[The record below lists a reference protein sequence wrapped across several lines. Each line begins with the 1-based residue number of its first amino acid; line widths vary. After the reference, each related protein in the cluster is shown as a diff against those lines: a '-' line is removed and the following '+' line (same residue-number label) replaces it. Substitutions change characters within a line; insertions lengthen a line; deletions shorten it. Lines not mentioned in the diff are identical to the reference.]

1 MSLQMNLGPSDV
13 LTIRVKSIWGV
24 YLVNGF
30 FDNCF
35 VMNIRILRFNS
46 LEIPFFRV
54 QNRNVKTRESM
65 PSCLDAH
72 NLHTVNFFAESFT
85 GWPSNGS
92 DLLKKKCAMPW
103 KDLDKTSTSSPSRMN
118 SASTP
123 NMRMNDQFEQSHQTS
138 SILSKIRTSHPT
150 ANCLENNKTAM
161 SLETASK
168 QIPSIDRF
176 RSSISKEMTVNR
188 KSHCCDQIGCN
199 KIYTK
204 SSHLKAHKRTHT
216 GTIGYCKVH
225 KVVSDLFCL
234 YFLLFRWETICV
246 HMDRLWLAFCPFRWA
261 HATFS
266 KTYRYQTIP
275 LQTVSKIF
283 QSFRSSSA
291 ASAPALIARNS
302 IDSANCTV
310 SDPTLV
316 GIASKTASARQNCIR
331 TFHLYFIWSRNFL
344 H

>member
-46 LEIPFFRV
+46 REIPFFRV

-92 DLLKKKCAMPW
+92 DLLKKKCTMPW
-103 KDLDKTSTSSPSRMN
+103 KDLDKMSTSSPSRMN

-188 KSHCCDQIGCN
+188 KSHRCDQIGCN

-216 GTIGYCKVH
+216 GTINGIMELNWILQSTSSRFRFILLVFSSFQVRNHLCAHGQVVTGVLPVPMSSRDIFENIPVSNHSVANGVQNLSVVQIIFYC
-225 KVVSDLFCL
+225 
-234 YFLLFRWETICV
+234 IC
-246 HMDRLWLAFCPFRWA
+246 DG
-261 HATFS
+261 T
-266 KTYRYQTIP
+266 
-275 LQTVSKIF
+275 
-283 QSFRSSSA
+283 
-291 ASAPALIARNS
+291 
-302 IDSANCTV
+302 DS
-310 SDPTLV
+310 
-316 GIASKTASARQNCIR
+316 
-331 TFHLYFIWSRNFL
+331 
-344 H
+344 

>member
-1 MSLQMNLGPSDV
+1 
-13 LTIRVKSIWGV
+13 
-24 YLVNGF
+24 
-30 FDNCF
+30 
-35 VMNIRILRFNS
+35 MNIRMLRFNS
-46 LEIPFFRV
+46 LQIPFFRV

-65 PSCLDAH
+65 PSCLDVH

-92 DLLKKKCAMPW
+92 DLMKKKCTIPW
-103 KDLDKTSTSSPSRMN
+103 KDLDKTSTSTPNRMN

-123 NMRMNDQFEQSHQTS
+123 NFRMNDELAQSYQTS
-138 SILSKIRTSHPT
+138 SILSKIRTSHST

-161 SLETASK
+161 SSKMASK
-168 QIPSIDRF
+168 QIPPIDRF
-176 RSSISKEMTVNR
+176 RSSFSKEMTVNR
-188 KSHCCDQIGCN
+188 KSHRCDQIGCN

-216 GTIGYCKVH
+216 GTIVYCQIYL
-225 KVVSDLFCL
+225 VVFDLFCL

-246 HMDRLWLAFCPFRWA
+246 HMDRVWLAFCPFRWA

-291 ASAPALIARNS
+291 ASATALIARNNINS
-302 IDSANCTV
+302 SNYTV
-310 SDPTLV
+310 SHPTLV
-316 GIASKTASARQNCIR
+316 VIASKTGSARQNCIR
-331 TFHLYFIWSRNFL
+331 IFHLYFIWSRIFL